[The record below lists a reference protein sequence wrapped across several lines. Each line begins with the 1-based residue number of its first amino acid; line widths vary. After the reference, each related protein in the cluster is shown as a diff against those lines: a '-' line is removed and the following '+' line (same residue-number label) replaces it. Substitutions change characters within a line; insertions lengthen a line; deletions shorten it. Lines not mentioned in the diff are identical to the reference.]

1 MRPSVLLVLLV
12 AVAAVAAP
20 RVRGQAAIYTPVV
33 DSTSYAD
40 STRSER
46 LNWFADAKL
55 GIFIHWGIYAVNGT
69 DESWAFFNGYM
80 SHDDY
85 LAQRHGFT
93 ASKYDPAEWAR
104 MIAGSGARY
113 SVLTTRHHD
122 GVALWDSQA
131 GGMTTVNDT
140 PAKRDLVAP
149 WVEAIRA
156 EGLKVG
162 LYYSHSDW
170 SHPDYDVWTSQR
182 RRYTDDPVRWGR
194 FLAYH
199 ETQLRELTTRF
210 RPDLY
215 WFDGDW
221 EHDAET
227 WRFAGLR
234 DSLFAWQPSV
244 VLNSR
249 IGPLGDYATPE
260 QGVPIVRPDGA
271 WELCMTVNDSWGW
284 QPTDTNFKTPR
295 RLLKIFADV
304 IGNGGNLLLNISPRA
319 DGTFADEYAGILREF
334 GRWTTKH
341 AEAIYGTRAGLPDGH
356 FWGPSTLSADGR
368 TLYLMLPYRPSGP
381 IVVKGLQNTV
391 QRVRV
396 VGTGVRMDWDVKMK
410 PYWSEKPGMLYI
422 DVPEESLDPEIT
434 VVAVLLNSPMEVYRE
449 R

>member
-1 MRPSVLLVLLV
+1 MKRGLLLLLLLAV
-12 AVAAVAAP
+12 AVD
-20 RVRGQAAIYTPVV
+20 VRAQDAIYTPAV

-40 STRSER
+40 STRAER
-46 LNWFADAKL
+46 LKWFADAKL

-69 DESWAFFNGYM
+69 DESWAFFNGYI
-80 SHDDY
+80 SHEDY

-93 ASKYDPAEWAR
+93 AAKYDPAAWAR

-122 GVALWDSQA
+122 GMALWDSKA
-131 GGMTTVNDT
+131 GGMTVLNDT
-140 PAKRDLVAP
+140 PARRDLVAP
-149 WVEAIRA
+149 WVDAIRA

-199 ETQLRELTTRF
+199 ETQMRELTTRF

-227 WRFAGLR
+227 WRFAALR

-249 IGPLGDYATPE
+249 IGPFGDYATPE

-284 QPTDTNFKTPR
+284 QPTDTNFKSPNQ
-295 RLLKIFADV
+295 LLKIFADV

-319 DGTFADEYAGILREF
+319 DGTFADEYVEILRAF
-334 GRWTTKH
+334 GRWTSKH

-356 FWGPSTLSADGR
+356 FWGPSTVSADGR
-368 TLYLMLPYRPSGP
+368 TLYLMLPYRPNGP
-381 IVVKGLQNTV
+381 IVVKGLKNEV

-396 VGTGVRMDWDVKMK
+396 VGTGVRMGWEIEMK
-410 PYWSEKPGMLYI
+410 PYWSAKPGLLYI
-422 DVPEESLDPEIT
+422 DVPEAALDPEIT
-434 VVAVLLNSPMEVYRE
+434 VVAVLLDSPMEVYRE